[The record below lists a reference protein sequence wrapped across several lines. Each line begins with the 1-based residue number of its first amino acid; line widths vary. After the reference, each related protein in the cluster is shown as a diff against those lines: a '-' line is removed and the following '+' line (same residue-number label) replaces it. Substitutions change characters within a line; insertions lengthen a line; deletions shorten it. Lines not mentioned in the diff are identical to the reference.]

1 MHHYPFSDNFSNYV
15 GGLGPTALFAPPP
28 SGLVHDPFQLEDI
41 SKDYNHEQ
49 DYQSLFG
56 KNMMQTGLLENN
68 QNTAA
73 TSTGM
78 FMFGATNETYLS
90 ESPLGPFPFF
100 VPPAMFFEALPQQQ
114 PP

>member
-1 MHHYPFSDNFSNYV
+1 MHHYPFSDTFSNYV

-28 SGLVHDPFQLEDI
+28 VHHPLQLEDMN
-41 SKDYNHEQ
+41 KDYNHEQ
-49 DYQSLFG
+49 DYPSLFG
-56 KNMMQTGLLENN
+56 KNMMQTGHLENN

-73 TSTGM
+73 TNTGM

-90 ESPLGPFPFF
+90 ESLLGPFPFF
-100 VPPAMFFEALPQQQ
+100 ATPAMFFEALPQQQ